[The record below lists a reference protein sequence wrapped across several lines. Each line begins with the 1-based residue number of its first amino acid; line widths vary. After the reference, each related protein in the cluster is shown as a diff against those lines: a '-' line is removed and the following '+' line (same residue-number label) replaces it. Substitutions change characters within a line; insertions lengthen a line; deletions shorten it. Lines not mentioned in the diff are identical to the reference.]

1 MKFLDDT
8 VLLHL
13 LTIDCSIDDYKAA
26 VEGFVGWCDDH
37 YLQTNVEKTKEVII
51 DPRSVGDRS
60 SVVVHG
66 EEDIKQVA
74 YYKYLGVHINS

>member
-1 MKFLDDT
+1 M
-8 VLLHL
+8 
-13 LTIDCSIDDYKAA
+13 
-26 VEGFVGWCDDH
+26 GWCDDH